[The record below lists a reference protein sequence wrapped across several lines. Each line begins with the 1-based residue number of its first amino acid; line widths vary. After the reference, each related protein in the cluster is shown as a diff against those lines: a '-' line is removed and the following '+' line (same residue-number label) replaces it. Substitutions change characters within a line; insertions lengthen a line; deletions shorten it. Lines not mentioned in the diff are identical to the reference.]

1 MSAGEAGVPP
11 SGGPAAGVPAA
22 GAPAA
27 GVPDAAGGE
36 PALRDTAPGDYPFG
50 CLFRVRYSEIDG
62 QQIVFNAHYLTWFDT
77 ALAEFFRYHGIVY
90 GSARDPGL
98 EAPDVEGGEPVD
110 FHTVRNLIDYHAPV
124 RFDEVMEVC
133 VRPGRIGRSSVT
145 FELAIFVRGETTPR
159 TTGQVVWV
167 CAGIGDHA
175 SKPIP
180 ERMRSAFEAARNS
193 ERVLIDPVAID

>member
-1 MSAGEAGVPP
+1 MSSAGASDSGVP
-11 SGGPAAGVPAA
+11 
-22 GAPAA
+22 
-27 GVPDAAGGE
+27 AAGGE
-36 PALRDTAPGDYPFG
+36 PALRDTAPGDYAFG

-77 ALAEFFRYHGIVY
+77 AMAEFFRHHGIVY
-90 GSARDPGL
+90 GSAR
-98 EAPDVEGGEPVD
+98 ESAAQVD

-124 RFDEVMEVC
+124 RFDEVIEVC
-133 VRPGRIGRSSVT
+133 ARPGRIGRSSVT

-180 ERMRSAFEAARNS
+180 ERMRAAFEAARHG
-193 ERVLIDPVAID
+193 ERVLVDPVAIA